1 MAGFEGYLLR
11 FGDSPNGVLP
21 LHFLEMSSYEVN
33 PNQRI
38 EKEAFRDANGNLHR
52 STIPNFKTK
61 ITFTVKSINNNQ
73 KSELFYI
80 FNTNRDGSWN
90 ESQRYMER
98 MYYIRY
104 WDIENNDYRAGEF
117 YMVDPQY
124 KILRIDSKNNLIYYE
139 PIKYTFIQY

>member
-1 MAGFEGYLLR
+1 MADFKGYLLR
-11 FGDSPNGVLP
+11 FGDSPNGELP

-52 STIPNFKTK
+52 STIPNHKTK
-61 ITFTVKSINNNQ
+61 ITFTTKPINNNQ
-73 KSELFYI
+73 KKDLFNI
-80 FNTNRDGSWN
+80 FNTGRDDSPN
-90 ESQRYMER
+90 KTQRYNER

-104 WDIENNDYRAGEF
+104 WDVETDEYKTGEF
-117 YMVDPQY
+117 YMVDPTY
-124 KILRIDSKNNLIYYE
+124 KILRIDSTKELVYYE